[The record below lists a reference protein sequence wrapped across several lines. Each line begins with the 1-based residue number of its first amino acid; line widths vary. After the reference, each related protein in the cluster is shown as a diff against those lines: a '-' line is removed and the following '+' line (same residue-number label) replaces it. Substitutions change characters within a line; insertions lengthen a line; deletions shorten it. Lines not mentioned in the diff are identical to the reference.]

1 MTVGWRI
8 ERASGP
14 AADLHAASA
23 AALAGEPVIPTVRVL
38 AADRP
43 AVVLGSHQP
52 SDWFDSA
59 ALRSAG
65 FDLARRASGGGAVLV
80 GPGRAVWIDFVVPA
94 GDRRWD
100 DDIGRAAW
108 WVGELWSEA
117 LASAGCTGV
126 RTIWKQAMRRTL
138 WSPVVCFAGVGPGE
152 VLADGSKI
160 VGVSQRRTRRGALFQ
175 TAALLEWDAPRWASL
190 LSPAGWDATGY
201 SPDAPGA
208 AIAELEAAAR
218 PLGQEKADAVV
229 SAIEDR
235 LTP

>member
-1 MTVGWRI
+1 MTLGWKF

-23 AALAGEPVIPTVRVL
+23 AALAGELVVPTVRIL

-52 SDWFDSA
+52 GDWFDPASLQA
-59 ALRSAG
+59 AGL
-65 FDLARRASGGGAVLV
+65 DLVRRASGGGAVLV
-80 GPGRAVWIDFVVPA
+80 GPGRTIWIDFVVPA

-100 DDIGRAAW
+100 GDIGRAAW
-108 WVGELWSEA
+108 WVGELWSDA

-126 RTIWKQAMRRTL
+126 RIVWKQAMRRSP
-138 WSPVVCFAGVGPGE
+138 WSPVVCFAGLGPGE
-152 VLADGSKI
+152 VLVDGAKV

-175 TAALLEWDAPRWASL
+175 TAALLEWDAPTWASL
-190 LSPAGWDATGY
+190 LSPAGWAATGH
-201 SPDAPGA
+201 DPGGSGS
-208 AIAELEAAAR
+208 AITDLQAAAR
-218 PLGQEKADAVV
+218 PLNRETVDAVV

-235 LTP
+235 LTS